1 MVYNLIKFEMDSEL
15 VFGADCV
22 IRLEDLG
29 EFKDY
34 TDTIDALIDKITQ
47 LKWKKQPIFCS

>member
-1 MVYNLIKFEMDSEL
+1 MDSEL

-34 TDTIDALIDKITQ
+34 TDTIDALIYKITQ
-47 LKWKKQPIFCS
+47 LKSKKQPIFSS

>member
-1 MVYNLIKFEMDSEL
+1 MDSEIT
-15 VFGADCV
+15 FGADCV

-34 TDTIDALIDKITQ
+34 TDTIDSLI
-47 LKWKKQPIFCS
+47 

>member
-1 MVYNLIKFEMDSEL
+1 MDSEL
-15 VFGADCV
+15 IFGADCV

-34 TDTIDALIDKITQ
+34 TDAIDGLIVKITQ
-47 LKWKKQPIFCS
+47 LKSKKQPIFCS

>member
-1 MVYNLIKFEMDSEL
+1 MDNNEL
-15 VFGADCV
+15 TFGADCV

-34 TDTIDALIDKITQ
+34 TDTIEALVDT
-47 LKWKKQPIFCS
+47 LT